1 MTRPVPAA
9 PRAPARLRRFLG
21 RLRGDQR
28 GLALIEFAYAAP
40 IMLTLGMYGLE
51 AANLALVNMRVSQV
65 TANLADTAS
74 RIGLDSTLALKEIRE
89 SDIDDAFQAVRLQ
102 GGSYNITTT
111 GRVILS
117 SLEQNANGGQWIH
130 WQRCVG
136 QGKDATNTFFT
147 SNYGVQ
153 GDGAVGQPAITG
165 MGPTGGKIAAPAKQA
180 VMFVE
185 TQYTYKPLIS
195 SRLFGTP
202 VIKSTAAFIV
212 RDIRN
217 LADANNPSNAAGAT
231 SMTCDKHTT

>member
-1 MTRPVPAA
+1 MTA
-9 PRAPARLRRFLG
+9 RALRGLRRLPFRLRR
-21 RLRGDQR
+21 DES
-28 GLALIEFAYAAP
+28 GLALIEFAFAAP
-40 IMLTLGMYGLE
+40 IMLTLGLYGLE

-102 GGSYNITTT
+102 GGNYNITTN

-136 QGKDATNTFFT
+136 QGKDSSNNFFEST
-147 SNYGVQ
+147 YGAA
-153 GDGAVGQPAITG
+153 GDGAVGKPTITG
-165 MGPTGGKIAAPAKQA
+165 MGPTGGKITAPAKQA

-185 TQYTYKPLIS
+185 AAYTYQPLVS

-202 VIKSTAAFIV
+202 VIRSTAAFIV

-217 LADANNPSNAAGAT
+217 LADANNPSNAAGAV